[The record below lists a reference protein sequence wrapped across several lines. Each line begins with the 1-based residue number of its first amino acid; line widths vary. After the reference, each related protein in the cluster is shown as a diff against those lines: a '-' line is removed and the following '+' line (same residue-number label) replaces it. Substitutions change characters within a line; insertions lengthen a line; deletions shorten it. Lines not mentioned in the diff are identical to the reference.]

1 MVAVFNEEL
10 LRWYV
15 ITLKLKKTVD
25 AGIQNL
31 QSPTTTG
38 SISLPEQQSQQPP
51 SDSLQIAI
59 KGDDQT
65 DNFEEGGKSLEFD
78 WVINIKEKLEQAC
91 QDDEVGAWAKI
102 CIYRVP
108 QCLRDGD
115 ERAYIPQ
122 TVSVGTYHH
131 GRRRLRGMDRH
142 KWRALHH
149 ILKRTHQD
157 IKVFLNFMKELEEKV
172 RACYEGQIG
181 HSSNE
186 SVEMMVLDGCFV
198 LELFQGVAV
207 GFKKLRY
214 SRNDPVFAMRGL
226 TRSIQRDMIMLE
238 NQLPLFLL
246 DCLLGL
252 QYGQPQQ
259 RGLVVKLA
267 IRFLDPLI

>member
-10 LRWYV
+10 LCWYV
-15 ITLKLKKTVD
+15 ITLKLKEIVD

-38 SISLPEQQSQQPP
+38 SISFLEQQSQQPL

-65 DNFEEGGKSLEFD
+65 DNFEEGGKSPESD
-78 WVINIKEKLEQAC
+78 WVINIKEKLEQAR

-122 TVSVGTYHH
+122 TVSVGPYHH

-142 KWRALHH
+142 KWQALHH

-157 IKVFLNFMKELEEKV
+157 IKVFLDSMKELEEKV
-172 RACYEGQIG
+172 RACYEGQIS

-186 SVEMMVLDGCFV
+186 SVEMMCLMDASYWNF
-198 LELFQGVAV
+198 
-207 GFKKLRY
+207 
-214 SRNDPVFAMRGL
+214 SRCGGGA
-226 TRSIQRDMIMLE
+226 
-238 NQLPLFLL
+238 
-246 DCLLGL
+246 
-252 QYGQPQQ
+252 
-259 RGLVVKLA
+259 
-267 IRFLDPLI
+267 